1 MNPSTKDETKGTV
14 QEAIGNVKEK
24 EGQATNNPDLDSE
37 GTAVDLAISSS
48 LFLAP
53 RQELLEKEAELKRE
67 TEEEAAKS
75 KAAQPNEKKT
85 GIPLP

>member
-1 MNPSTKDETKGTV
+1 MNPSTKDETKRTV

-37 GTAVDLAISSS
+37 GKAVNLAISSS

-53 RQELLEKEAELKRE
+53 RQELLEKEAEVKRE

-75 KAAQPNEKKT
+75 KAAKP
-85 GIPLP
+85 